1 MNEHPYTWRITPFYG
16 NCIVS
21 YFHLKKKINE
31 LNLDFIGCH
40 CKPYQRRA
48 EG

>member
-21 YFHLKKKINE
+21 YFHLKKINE

>member
-1 MNEHPYTWRITPFYG
+1 MNIRILGGLLLFYDY
-16 NCIVS
+16 CIVS

-31 LNLDFIGCH
+31 LKLDFIGCH